1 MDKEQGAAFL
11 SCAGKTLTD
20 EEKRLFEAFRPA
32 GITLFARNIENSG
45 QVQELIKQ
53 IREAAGDEVLIA
65 VDQEGGRVRRLKEPE
80 FMAYVAQKQIGE
92 LPLTQAKKMAKLQAE
107 LISRD
112 LKKLG
117 IDINFAPVLDIMH
130 DDTTDALRS
139 RCFSSD
145 VKVVGRLGKESVKT
159 YISSGIIPCIK
170 HLPGHGWAVCDPHL
184 GLPVIEK
191 SLDELD
197 DEFEPFRVC
206 NFSPMGM
213 TAHILLSKVD
223 DKNPLTQSA
232 KGIREII
239 REKIGFGGFLIS
251 DAIDMHAL
259 KGSVAEK
266 AKYSLEAGCDGVCYC
281 MGNIDEMREL
291 VQSCPKLSD
300 ESRQRLDK
308 AKQILHNKPDSRGDD
323 KRKQYCLMSQEVAAY
338 DEKYDATEVLHRL
351 QRKSQC

>member
-11 SCAGKTLTD
+11 SCEGKTLTD
-20 EEKRLFEAFRPA
+20 EEKRLFEVFRPA
-32 GITLFARNIENSG
+32 GVTLFARNIENSK
-45 QVQELIKQ
+45 QVQKLIKQ
-53 IREAAGDEVLIA
+53 IREVAGDDVLIA

-92 LPLTQAKKMAKLQAE
+92 LPLAQAKKMARLQAE

-112 LKKLG
+112 LKNLG
-117 IDINFAPVLDIMH
+117 IDINFAPVLDVMH
-130 DDTTDALRS
+130 EDTTDALRS

-145 VKVVGRLGKESVKT
+145 VKVVCQLGKESVKT
-159 YISSGIIPCIK
+159 YIKSGIIPCIK
-170 HLPGHGWAVCDPHL
+170 HMPGHGWAVCDPHL

-191 SLDELD
+191 SLTELN

-206 NFSPMGM
+206 SFSPMGM
-213 TAHILLSKVD
+213 TAHILLSKID
-223 DKNPLTQSA
+223 DKKPLTQSA
-232 KGIREII
+232 KGINNII
-239 REKIGFGGFLIS
+239 RKEIGFDGFLIS

-259 KGSVAEK
+259 KGSIAEK

-291 VQSCPKLSD
+291 VQNCPKLSD
-300 ESRQRLDK
+300 VARQRLDK
-308 AKQILHNKPDSRGDD
+308 AKQILHNKLNNRSDE
-323 KRKQYCLMSQEVAAY
+323 KRKQYCLMSQGVAAY